1 MKKNQNINYNPNQD
15 QEASNMEAAIICTIV
30 ILICLFGDQLL
41 DKLFF

>member
-1 MKKNQNINYNPNQD
+1 MKKVNYNQQQD

-30 ILICLFGDQLL
+30 ILICLFGNQLL

>member
-1 MKKNQNINYNPNQD
+1 MKKLPIQNNQQNH
-15 QEASNMEAAIICTIV
+15 QEASNLENAIICTIV

>member
-1 MKKNQNINYNPNQD
+1 MKKVNYNPNQD
-15 QEASNMEAAIICTIV
+15 QEASNMESAIICTIV

>member
-1 MKKNQNINYNPNQD
+1 MKKVNYNQQQD